1 MPNLPRSSPR
11 FSCRLM
17 IGFVCWRKG
26 ADLPDNGDPR
36 PLFVF
41 LLCEPQRAKNGI
53 QLIESQG
60 TQVLLSFDALVAK
73 IAASELVPAAQLEA
87 GLKSAAG
94 DWGTFVKSIT
104 DEGPLTLPQLDA
116 LRSGQISTLRIGNYE
131 ILGRL
136 GAGGMGTVF
145 KARHRRMK
153 RIVALKVLSPGLSK
167 NAAFVQ
173 RFQREVETIAR
184 LGHPN
189 IVMAYDADEADEGHF
204 LVMEFINGRDLAGI
218 VERQGTMSVSEAI
231 DCILQ
236 SARGLAYAHSQD
248 IVHRDIKPA
257 NLLRDESGL
266 VKVTDLG
273 LARLAH
279 GADTA
284 PDQFAVTMAGGV
296 IGTADYMSPEQAVDS
311 TTLDHRTDIY
321 SLGATLHY
329 LLTRQPPFVGPT
341 IIAILLKHRDAPIP
355 SLCEARPDVPPA
367 LDEVFKGMLAKSVA
381 DRIQSMGDVVK
392 RLEEIAASV
401 KGQSG
406 VAGQPPITVHLSP
419 TVASS
424 QSSVAL
430 SRPLDQ
436 TVALSPDPKTV
447 LIVEPSRTQAA
458 LFRTYLQEGDF
469 HVVGS
474 AATGADAIAMVRNQT
489 PDVVISAMHLRDTT
503 GIQLADQIR
512 SEIASRTPGFI
523 LITSDSDESDTTG
536 ISRLRRVQTL
546 HKPFTADL
554 LKDAIALVAGRS
566 VDLSSEATTQ
576 LRGVPER
583 KIDRSRLSILIVD
596 DSSTARVHERTTLQ
610 GLGFSR
616 FSEVADGAQAIAAA
630 TRESFDLIVTDYNMP
645 LMDGRALVSYLKQNP
660 PTAKT
665 PIVMV
670 TTETD
675 PKILDPVRALGVVAI
690 VEKAFSRDVVAP
702 LIDKLF

>member
-1 MPNLPRSSPR
+1 LAE
-11 FSCRLM
+11 F
-17 IGFVCWRKG
+17 
-26 ADLPDNGDPR
+26 
-36 PLFVF
+36 
-41 LLCEPQRAKNGI
+41 
-53 QLIESQG
+53 QG
-60 TQVLLSFDALVAK
+60 TQDLPLFDAMVAK
-73 IAASELVPAAQLEA
+73 IAASGLIASAQLEA
-87 GLKSAAG
+87 ALKSAAG
-94 DWGTFVKSIT
+94 DWHALAKSIS
-104 DEGPLTLPQLDA
+104 DEGTLSLPQLEA
-116 LRSGQISTLRIGNYE
+116 LHAGQINTLRIGNYE

-204 LVMEFINGRDLAGI
+204 LVMEFINGRDLASI
-218 VERQGTMSVSEAI
+218 VEREGAMPVCDAV

-236 SARGLAYAHSQD
+236 SARGLAYAHSQA

-257 NLLRDESGL
+257 NLLRDEGGS

-279 GADTA
+279 GADTS

-311 TTLDHRTDIY
+311 TMLDHRTDIY
-321 SLGATLHY
+321 SLGATLHF
-329 LLTRQPPFVGPT
+329 LLTGRPPYVGPT

-355 SLCEARPDVPPA
+355 SLCEARNDVPAA
-367 LDEVFKGMLAKSVA
+367 LDEVFRGMLAKTVT
-381 DRIQSMGDVVK
+381 DRIQDMGEVVK
-392 RLEEIAASV
+392 RLEEIAA
-401 KGQSG
+401 GLQGRPPAEIPPG
-406 VAGQPPITVHLSP
+406 VPQASSP
-419 TVASS
+419 TVASART
-424 QSSVAL
+424 SVAL

-436 TVALSPDPKTV
+436 TVDLSAGEKASHKSI
-447 LIVEPSRTQAA
+447 LIVEPSRAQAA

-469 HVVGS
+469 QVVG
-474 AATGADAIAMVRNQT
+474 AATTGADAIALVRNQP

-512 SEIASRTPGFI
+512 SEATSGAPGFI
-523 LITSDSDESDTTG
+523 LITSDSDETDTSG
-536 ISRLRRVQTL
+536 ISRLRRVQIL
-546 HKPFTADL
+546 HKPFTADQ
-554 LKDAIALVAGRS
+554 LKEAISLVAGTS
-566 VDLSSEATTQ
+566 VALSPAATSQ
-576 LRGVPER
+576 LKGTKEEKP
-583 KIDRSRLSILIVD
+583 DRSRLSVLIVD
-596 DSSTARVHERTTLQ
+596 DSSTARIHERMTLQ
-610 GLGFSR
+610 GLGFSG

-630 TRESFDLIVTDYNMP
+630 TRESFDLIITDYNMP

-702 LIDKLF
+702 ILDRLF